1 MTLEQINF
9 ETYDLQL
16 LAVRLL
22 VVTIMLL
29 AAALVMLIWM
39 AIQASRQ
46 SQALANVY
54 RLFEDWSMQISK
66 DRREIRKSAIQIDD
80 PVRWFSQLAG
90 MEIVQIIRK
99 FDSPAAVDLMTADRT
114 RLVVSS
120 LKPSDLKSALGANR
134 FQFSELF
141 KRDKRL
147 SVEPLLGR
155 WEWRVRIFNRTSNN
169 AGEFFDL
176 EAAEVGNRLGLNW
189 GEVNR
194 LWFYVIP
201 GKVR

>member
-99 FDSPAAVDLMTADRT
+99 FDSPAAVDLMTADRA

-134 FQFSELF
+134 FKLIELF

>member
-99 FDSPAAVDLMTADRT
+99 FDSPAAVDLITADRT

-120 LKPSDLKSALGANR
+120 MKPGDLKSA
-134 FQFSELF
+134 
-141 KRDKRL
+141 
-147 SVEPLLGR
+147 
-155 WEWRVRIFNRTSNN
+155 
-169 AGEFFDL
+169 
-176 EAAEVGNRLGLNW
+176 
-189 GEVNR
+189 
-194 LWFYVIP
+194 
-201 GKVR
+201 

>member
-9 ETYDLQL
+9 ETHNLQL

-22 VVTIMLL
+22 IVTIMLL

-39 AIQASRQ
+39 AFQASRQ
-46 SQALANVY
+46 SHALANVY
-54 RLFEDWSMQISK
+54 RLFEDWSMLISK
-66 DRREIRKSAIQIDD
+66 DRREARKSAIQIGDL
-80 PVRWFSQLAG
+80 VHWFSQLAG
-90 MEIVQIIRK
+90 VEIVQIIRK

-114 RLVVSS
+114 RLVVSP

-134 FQFSELF
+134 FKLIELF
-141 KRDKRL
+141 KRDQRL

-155 WEWRVRIFNRTSNN
+155 WEWRVRTFNRTSNN

-201 GKVR
+201 EKAK

>member
-9 ETYDLQL
+9 ETHDLQL

-22 VVTIMLL
+22 IVTIMLL

-39 AIQASRQ
+39 AFQASRQ
-46 SQALANVY
+46 SHALANVY
-54 RLFEDWSMQISK
+54 RLFEDWSMLISK
-66 DRREIRKSAIQIDD
+66 DRREARKSAIQIGD
-80 PVRWFSQLAG
+80 PVHWFSQLAG
-90 MEIVQIIRK
+90 VEIVQIIRK

-114 RLVVSS
+114 RLVVSP

-134 FQFSELF
+134 FKLIELF
-141 KRDKRL
+141 KRDQRL

-155 WEWRVRIFNRTSNN
+155 WEWRVRTFNRTSNN

-201 GKVR
+201 EKAK